1 VIDGSP
7 FQSLSGD
14 KLTTAS
20 RQGDKT
26 TTSCDQTRQSR
37 TDDGA
42 RDIYGGKQPVHFAVN
57 TIGEEERVF
66 GLPPLLLT
74 LPLPKPRNQRPPGMW
89 LPTSMR

>member
-14 KLTTAS
+14 KLTMAS

-42 RDIYGGKQPVHFAVN
+42 RDIYGGAYLGSARQAPQGIVN
-57 TIGEEERVF
+57 AA
-66 GLPPLLLT
+66 LA
-74 LPLPKPRNQRPPGMW
+74 
-89 LPTSMR
+89 SA